1 MPREGGFTNLE
12 YETRILQ
19 RCFAAGCSREDDGC
33 FLEPERLGAPSY
45 ENPRGPVQIGQFRT
59 DESKILATAELPQL
73 KRFAELGC
81 QLPAFFEA
89 GPRKRLFHRPDSRA
103 AIVTTGG
110 IAPGL
115 NAVVHA
121 VVDRHHVYSGAHG
134 TVLGA
139 TNGFHGLR
147 SLRERGA
154 EVLRAEVTRDWID
167 LGGSKLGNMREPK
180 QRSWSDFQDYI
191 GGLADSVE
199 GSGVRVVYVVGGDG
213 SLFVAHHLAL
223 ATRERGISV
232 VGIPKTMD
240 NDVLWVA
247 RSFGFDTAVQE
258 AARAIDTLHTEAE
271 STRRICIMEFF
282 GAESGFVAAH
292 AALASGRADLVLVPE
307 MFLDTDGERLS
318 DEQIQT
324 LLDTMIEH
332 IRETIILRP
341 GERHAIL
348 VVAEGVPKLLEGRAQ
363 IGGTPIGEDEAA
375 GQQPFLELLER
386 HLSSGKGSPRC
397 FINRPRHYIRAVAPN
412 VHDRIY
418 CERLGS
424 VAVDAGLAGFT
435 DVMVSKRLD
444 QYVIVPLPLVVPPP
458 PFAEQDPG
466 PRCYGGQRYL
476 YLRSTFWR
484 QVEESTGQPSW
495 PCGLSGLE

>member
-1 MPREGGFTNLE
+1 MPREGGFTNLV
-12 YETRILQ
+12 YETLILQ
-19 RCFAAGCSREDDGC
+19 RCLGDDCCQDGSAC
-33 FLEPERLGAPSY
+33 VLEPSRLGAPCY
-45 ENPRGPVQIGQFRT
+45 DNPRAPVQLGQFRS
-59 DESKILATAELPQL
+59 DDSKILATAELPVL
-73 KRFAELGC
+73 ARLGEQNC
-81 QLPAFFEA
+81 HLPAFFEA
-89 GPRKRLFHRPDSRA
+89 GPRERLFHRPDCQA
-103 AIVTTGG
+103 AVVTTGG

-121 VVDRHHVYSGAHG
+121 IVDRHHAYCGAHG

-139 TNGFHGLR
+139 TNGFYGLR

-154 EVLRAEVTRDWID
+154 EVLRAETTRNWID
-167 LGGSKLGNMREPK
+167 LGGSKLGNLREPK
-180 QRSWSDFQDYI
+180 QRSPQDFQAYI
-191 GGLADSVE
+191 QGLADSVE

-213 SLFVAHHLAL
+213 SLFVAHHLAQ

-240 NDVLWVA
+240 NDVLWVS

-271 STRRICIMEFF
+271 STRRIGIMEFF
-282 GAESGFVAAH
+282 GAESGFVTAH

-307 MFLDTDGERLS
+307 MFLDTDGEQLP
-318 DEQIQT
+318 DEVMQE
-324 LLDTMIEH
+324 LLDRLLDH
-332 IRETIILRP
+332 IRDTIILRP
-341 GERHAIL
+341 GERHAII
-348 VVAEGVPKLLEGRAQ
+348 VVAEGVPKLLAGRVHV
-363 IGGTPIGEDEAA
+363 GGVAVGQDEAA
-375 GQQPFLELLER
+375 GQEPFLEALSR
-386 HLSSGKGSPRC
+386 HLSSGPGWPRT
-397 FINRPRHYIRAVAPN
+397 FINRPQHYIRAVAPN

-458 PFAEQDPG
+458 PFEAEASG
-466 PRCYGGQRYL
+466 PRCHGGKRYL

-484 QVEESTGQPSW
+484 QVEESTSQPSW
-495 PCGLSGLE
+495 PCGVKGL

>member
-1 MPREGGFTNLE
+1 MAREGGFTNLV
-12 YETRILQ
+12 YETEILE
-19 RCFAAGCSREDDGC
+19 RCLTEGCALEGSGC
-33 FLEPERLGAPSY
+33 ILEPQRLGAPCHD
-45 ENPRGPVQIGQFRT
+45 NPKDPVHLGQFRHS
-59 DESKILATAELPQL
+59 DSKILATAELPQL
-73 KRFAELGC
+73 ERFGELGC
-81 QLPAFFEA
+81 SLPAFFEA
-89 GPRKRLFHRPDSRA
+89 GPRQRLFHRPDCRA
-103 AIVTTGG
+103 AVVTTGG

-121 VVDRHHVYSGAHG
+121 IVDRHHTYCGTHG
-134 TVLGA
+134 TVLGVS
-139 TNGFHGLR
+139 NGFHGLR

-154 EVLRAEVTRDWID
+154 EVLHTDQTRNWID

-180 QRSWSDFQDYI
+180 QRTWQDFQAYI
-191 GGLADSVE
+191 AGLADSVE
-199 GSGVRVVYVVGGDG
+199 GSGVQVVYVVGGDG
-213 SLFVAHHLAL
+213 SLYVAHHLAL

-240 NDVLWVA
+240 NDVLWVP

-258 AARAIDTLHTEAE
+258 AARAIDTLRVEAE
-271 STRRICIMEFF
+271 STRRICIIEFF

-292 AALASGRADLVLVPE
+292 AALASGRAELVLVPE
-307 MFLDTDGERLS
+307 MFLDTDGELLPNATM
-318 DEQIQT
+318 QA
-324 LLDTMIEH
+324 LLDRLLDH
-332 IRETIILRP
+332 IRDTIILSP
-341 GERHAIL
+341 GERHGII
-348 VVAEGVPKLLEGRAQ
+348 VTAEGVPKLLAGRVH
-363 IGGTPIGEDEAA
+363 IGGTPVGDDEDA
-375 GQQPFLELLER
+375 GQEPFLDLLAK
-386 HLSSGKGSPRC
+386 HLSSGPGWPRT

-444 QYVIVPLPLVVPPP
+444 QYVIVPLPLVVPPT
-458 PFAEQDPG
+458 PFDKASPG

-484 QVEESTGQPSW
+484 QVEASTQQPSW
-495 PCGLSGLE
+495 PCGVL